1 MARIHSLMS
10 ALTNYSKW
18 DSIHDSSDD
27 ESVDLAPKDD
37 PTLVA
42 ARNVV
47 RELKHRLALLDRA
60 ADSVSD
66 RVSDSA
72 LDEGWTSPPLPG
84 GASRQQL
91 FTATCLRLEFPGVF
105 SNEPEAACP
114 HVDTL
119 SKEDV
124 RYLRVTRPNGRATHV
139 YAHADEIHVVPLVNE
154 VEAPVERVHAFLD
167 GRIRYFDRDRATK
180 VVASSAKISTLHAEL
195 IDAVETAAMLGP
207 GAPTPW
213 LSGASEDEFVVRE
226 VE

>member
-1 MARIHSLMS
+1 MS

-18 DSIHDSSDD
+18 DSIDDSSDD
-27 ESVDLAPKDD
+27 EGVDVAPRDD

-91 FTATCLRLEFPGVF
+91 FTATCLRHEFPGVF
-105 SNEPEAACP
+105 SNEPEAACVAWSRSLGCDP
-114 HVDTL
+114 PICCPSLASALLTQMITPVRSSTCL
-119 SKEDV
+119 SFA
-124 RYLRVTRPNGRATHV
+124 R
-139 YAHADEIHVVPLVNE
+139 
-154 VEAPVERVHAFLD
+154 
-167 GRIRYFDRDRATK
+167 
-180 VVASSAKISTLHAEL
+180 
-195 IDAVETAAMLGP
+195 
-207 GAPTPW
+207 
-213 LSGASEDEFVVRE
+213 
-226 VE
+226 